1 MKRLITLILAIALCV
16 PLYIPVQAEYRYD
29 LMYTQFNLVRRN
41 GRSWRRYR
49 VK

>member
-29 LMYTQFNLVRRN
+29 LSEYAYDIYADAET
-41 GRSWRRYR
+41 Y
-49 VK
+49 

>member
-29 LMYTQFNLVRRN
+29 LSEYSLLLNADAET
-41 GRSWRRYR
+41 Y
-49 VK
+49 